1 MGFETDL
8 ADAAR
13 EIIDSNQYMTL
24 ATADADG
31 RPWASPVWFA
41 HEDYTRFLWVSKPDA
56 LHSRN
61 LSARTEAGIVI
72 FDSTVPMGGARAVY
86 LEATAERLDEAE
98 AARDIAVFSRRSRE
112 FGGPE
117 WSLEEIRPPAPLRLY
132 RASAWAHYVLGPND
146 ERSAVSLG

>member
-1 MGFETDL
+1 MGSETDL
-8 ADAAR
+8 AAVAR

-56 LHSRN
+56 RHSRN
-61 LSARTEAGIVI
+61 LAARPQAGIVI

-86 LEATAERLDEAE
+86 LEATAERLEEGDAV
-98 AARDIAVFSRRSRE
+98 RDIAVFSRRSQE

-117 WSLEEIRPPAPLRLY
+117 WIAEEIRPPAPLRLY
-132 RASAWAHYVLGPND
+132 RATVSTHYVLGPND
-146 ERSAVSLG
+146 ERSAVSFG